1 MNRSRLISLIGAVIV
16 VGGALGAATVI
27 NRGAAADEDT
37 SATGA
42 RIDSIAQGLGDGS
55 GAQANDMDVPVEGE
69 AAILDTM
76 VLSVT
81 AAGQA
86 AAWRQAS
93 VSALVQGE
101 LKTLSVRENEQVS
114 AGGLLAAI
122 DPAMFEIELR
132 EAEARLR
139 QVEAQYRT
147 ETLFD
152 ERLDASV
159 RTERQQT
166 ARAKTGLDAAELAVE
181 KARLNLS
188 RARLTS
194 PFRARVASVKAVP
207 GQWIKTGDELLTL
220 VDIERVKVEV
230 QVLESE
236 ISLLTPGRSARI
248 SFAAFPGQ
256 EFVGRIETINPIVDK
271 ETRSAKVVVSLPNP
285 EDRILPGM
293 YARVALDARRLPDR
307 IMIPRS
313 AVLERDNPR
322 RKLVFVFEG
331 EGTRGM
337 AKWRYVKTGAENE
350 RWVEIIAD
358 PDDPDANEIR
368 PGEVVLTAGHHTLV
382 HDARIRI
389 VQNAQAEGG
398 RPR

>member
-27 NRGAAADEDT
+27 NRRAATDEDT

-42 RIDSIAQGLGDGS
+42 RIDSIAQGLVDGS

-69 AAILDTM
+69 EAIRDTM

-114 AGGLLAAI
+114 TGGLLAAI

-139 QVEAQYRT
+139 QAEAQYKT

-166 ARAKTGLDAAELAVE
+166 ARAKTGLDAAELAVQ

-188 RARLTS
+188 RAQLTS

-207 GQWIKTGDELLTL
+207 GQWIKIGDELLTL
-220 VDIERVKVEV
+220 VDIERIKVEV

-236 ISLLTPGRSARI
+236 ISLLTPGRSARV

-256 EFVGRIETINPIVDK
+256 EFLGRIETINPIVDK
-271 ETRSAKVVVSLPNP
+271 DTRSAKVVVSLANP
-285 EDRILPGM
+285 EGRILPGM

-382 HDARIRI
+382 HDARIRV